1 MRNVKTTI
9 QATKRSGPKLAIAA
23 ALLGISGA
31 LVGCG
36 SQSFVAVPATIR
48 GAALQGKV
56 HGGQQ
61 PINGAIIQLY
71 AAGTG
76 GYASAASPL
85 IASTVTSK
93 SDGSFTITGDYT
105 CPSASSLVYI
115 TATQGN
121 SGYSNNPNLSMMAAL
136 GPCGNLTSSTFI
148 FIDEVTTIG
157 SVWALSP
164 FMTGPANVG
173 STASNAVGLTNAFAD
188 VNTLVNTV
196 TGVAPGPMLPAGAS
210 VSGSEI
216 DTLADILAACINS
229 AGGTAGDGSACG
241 SLFSAAN
248 PGGTPG
254 SAPTDTITAAM
265 NIAQHPALNV
275 GSLYALATPTAPFQ
289 PTLGSQP
296 NDFTIA
302 VNFTGG
308 NLGSPSSLA
317 SDSSGNVW
325 VANSSGNTV
334 TELSHIGAVLSG
346 SGYTGSLNAPSAI
359 AIDAAGNVWVANKG
373 NNSVSKLTSTGSIA
387 SGSPYTGGGM
397 SLPAGIAFD
406 STGNAWI
413 SNSGNASVT
422 QINNTGSLITNF
434 TGGSA
439 ITVPIGIAAS
449 PH

>member
-1 MRNVKTTI
+1 MRNLMMA
-9 QATKRSGPKLAIAA
+9 QATKRSAPKLAIAT
-23 ALLGISGA
+23 ALSGILGVLI
-31 LVGCG
+31 GCG
-36 SQSFVAVPATIR
+36 SGNILTAPTKIQGS
-48 GAALQGKV
+48 ALQGKV
-56 HGGQQ
+56 FGGQQ
-61 PINGAIIQLY
+61 PVIGATIQLY
-71 AAGTG
+71 AAGVS

-85 IASTVTSK
+85 IASSVTSGA
-93 SDGSFTITGDYT
+93 DGSFSITGTYT

-115 TATQGN
+115 TASQGN
-121 SGYSNNPNLSMMAAL
+121 PGSSNNPNLAMMAAL
-136 GPCGNLTSSTFI
+136 GSCGNLSSSTFV
-148 FIDEVTTIG
+148 FIDEVTTVG

-173 STASNAVGLTNAFAD
+173 STASNVVGLTNAFAD
-188 VNTLVNTV
+188 VNTLVNTA
-196 TGVAPGPMLPAGAS
+196 TGVAPGPALPAGAS
-210 VSGSEI
+210 VSATEI
-216 DTLADILAACINS
+216 DTLADILATCINS
-229 AGGTAGDGSACG
+229 GGGTAGDGSACG
-241 SLFSAAN
+241 SLFAAAN

-254 SAPTDTITAAM
+254 SAPTNTITAAM
-265 NIAQHPALNV
+265 NIAQHPSLNIS
-275 GSLYALATPTAPFQ
+275 SLYALVTATAPFQ

-308 NLGSPSSLA
+308 NLSSPSALA

-334 TELSHIGAVLSG
+334 TEFSHTGAVLSG

-373 NNSVSKLTSTGSIA
+373 NNTVSKLTSTGSVA
-387 SGSPYTGGGM
+387 SGSPYTGGSM
-397 SLPAGIAFD
+397 NLPAGIAFD
-406 STGNAWI
+406 SNGDAWI

-422 QINNTGSLITNF
+422 EINSTGSSIVNF

>member
-1 MRNVKTTI
+1 MRILTTK
-9 QATKRSGPKLAIAA
+9 QTMNRSGPKLAIAP
-23 ALLGISGA
+23 ALSAIFGTLI
-31 LVGCG
+31 GCG
-36 SQSFVAVPATIR
+36 SGSFVATPTEVR
-48 GAALQGKV
+48 GVTLQGKV

-61 PINGAIIQLY
+61 PVSGSIIQLY
-71 AAGTG
+71 AAGAT

-93 SDGSFTITGDYT
+93 SDGSFSIAGDYT
-105 CPSASSLVYI
+105 CPSANSLVYI

-121 SGYSNNPNLSMMAAL
+121 SGYTNNPNLSLMAAL
-136 GPCGNLTSSTFI
+136 GPCGNLNSSTFI

-173 STASNAVGLTNAFAD
+173 STASNAIGLTNAFAD

-196 TGVAPGPMLPAGAS
+196 TGVAPGPALPVGAT
-210 VSGSEI
+210 VPASEI
-216 DTLADILAACINS
+216 DTLADILAACVNS

-241 SLFSAAN
+241 NLFSAAN

-275 GSLYALATPTAPFQ
+275 SSLYAIATPTAPFQ

-302 VNFTGG
+302 VNYTGG
-308 NLGSPSSLA
+308 NLSSPSALA
-317 SDSSGNVW
+317 SDAAGNVW
-325 VANSSGNTV
+325 VANSGGNTV
-334 TELSHIGAVLSG
+334 TELNHTGAVLSG
-346 SGYTGSLNAPSAI
+346 SGYTGNLNAPSAI
-359 AIDAAGNVWVANKG
+359 AIDAAGNVWVTNKG
-373 NNSVSKLTSTGSIA
+373 SNTVTKLTSSGSIA
-387 SGSPYTGGGM
+387 SGSPFTGGGL

-422 QINNTGSLITNF
+422 KIDSTGLSITNF

-439 ITVPIGIAAS
+439 ITVPIGIGAS